1 MSELRIERAANITT
15 LGSQE
20 DLNKYLRKHV
30 KLNKEVW
37 DIAWMKKPQLR
48 FKLPMKTGPVNT
60 TVNIIHNRINKA
72 GSTSMMGRLIVFLS
86 TKRSIVCKASCHP
99 VTQSFGHLIIQ
110 SLGHSVTWSLGHL
123 LTWSL
128 GHLLTRSLGQ
138 TN

>member
-1 MSELRIERAANITT
+1 MSAWRIERAANITT

-86 TKRSIVCKASCHP
+86 TKQSCLP
-99 VTQSFGHLIIQ
+99 CCGNYPNYSNGSNANALMT
-110 SLGHSVTWSLGHL
+110 
-123 LTWSL
+123 
-128 GHLLTRSLGQ
+128 
-138 TN
+138 

>member
-1 MSELRIERAANITT
+1 MSAWRIERAANITT

-72 GSTSMMGRLIVFLS
+72 GSTSMMGRLQCIKAILS
-86 TKRSIVCKASCHP
+86 TKQHNDIVS
-99 VTQSFGHLIIQ
+99 
-110 SLGHSVTWSLGHL
+110 
-123 LTWSL
+123 
-128 GHLLTRSLGQ
+128 
-138 TN
+138 

>member
-1 MSELRIERAANITT
+1 MSAWRIERAANITT

-72 GSTSMMGRLIVFLS
+72 GSTSMMGRLQCIIRVFLS
-86 TKRSIVCKASCHP
+86 ALRSSPVCYVVKMTRNDPSHLECHNDM
-99 VTQSFGHLIIQ
+99 T
-110 SLGHSVTWSLGHL
+110 
-123 LTWSL
+123 
-128 GHLLTRSLGQ
+128 
-138 TN
+138 

>member
-1 MSELRIERAANITT
+1 MSAWRIERAANITT

-72 GSTSMMGRLIVFLS
+72 GSTSMMGRLQCFKAILS
-86 TKRSIVCKASCHP
+86 TKQSC
-99 VTQSFGHLIIQ
+99 
-110 SLGHSVTWSLGHL
+110 L
-123 LTWSL
+123 LCC
-128 GHLLTRSLGQ
+128 
-138 TN
+138 

>member
-1 MSELRIERAANITT
+1 MNFYLIAWLAKTLTSFVMCISSNNIAYMSAWRIERAANITT

-72 GSTSMMGRLIVFLS
+72 GSTSMMGRGCLASKYSCLRSSPVCYVVKMTRNDPSLI
-86 TKRSIVCKASCHP
+86 T
-99 VTQSFGHLIIQ
+99 
-110 SLGHSVTWSLGHL
+110 
-123 LTWSL
+123 
-128 GHLLTRSLGQ
+128 
-138 TN
+138 

>member
-1 MSELRIERAANITT
+1 MSEWRIERAANITT

-86 TKRSIVCKASCHP
+86 TKRSIVCEASCHP
-99 VTQSFGHLIIQ
+99 VTQSFGL
-110 SLGHSVTWSLGHL
+110 SVFRSFGLWSFVL
-123 LTWSL
+123 
-128 GHLLTRSLGQ
+128 
-138 TN
+138 